1 MIAAAN
7 LLNRRLRALVRLMYR
22 KLGPPFEMVHKCLR
36 IFGKVDEKSASFT
49 LLDRDVLVE
58 TPLHLETVLEPLA
71 VALPAVVVLHES

>member
-1 MIAAAN
+1 
-7 LLNRRLRALVRLMYR
+7 
-22 KLGPPFEMVHKCLR
+22 MVHKCLR
-36 IFGKVDEKSASFT
+36 IFGKVDEKSASFP